1 MLVIFLVTPGLRKTC
16 NLQNVHMCC
25 VLNYWLSCMKCL
37 AGKEKPVETYYG
49 HLLPGNTQ
57 IMQIFLDYQQLWTS
71 WEELQWPREKKKE
84 S

>member
-1 MLVIFLVTPGLRKTC
+1 
-16 NLQNVHMCC
+16 
-25 VLNYWLSCMKCL
+25 MKCL

-71 WEELQWPREKKKE
+71 WEELQWPKEKKGILK
-84 S
+84 